1 MKAVWGKDLED
12 LEPGFPAQWLVRA
25 ALHRHQQR
33 LISPK
38 VTIVREGAARK
49 VTIHVGCAG
58 GQCKAP
64 TMQLQLMEKNGT
76 ATWAACNARSKEPHL
91 PACRGQL

>member
-1 MKAVWGKDLED
+1 MKAVWGKWLED
-12 LEPGFPAQWLVRA
+12 LEAGFPAQWLVRA

-38 VTIVREGAARK
+38 VTIVKEGAARK
-49 VTIHVGCAG
+49 VTIHVGCKAP
-58 GQCKAP
+58 CKAP
-64 TMQLQLMEKNGT
+64 NMQLQLMEKNGT
-76 ATWAACNARSKEPHL
+76 ATWAACKARGKEPHL